1 VHVSAPS
8 RSSEPAQPSMRWRRV
23 ALVAALLEVAACSD
37 CASCDGDDAAS
48 LLSHNMRV
56 ESRRVASVVH
66 ATPAPQ
72 DAKNASRRHQKGFV
86 PRDAAEATGVEENN
100 ANDFEAFVAGLGT
113 NSLMMCICMVVFMV
127 LRVRYPPMFSY
138 NVING
143 TAPETPPE
151 GIFGWAQASWRLP
164 VDRLEHYVG
173 LDQAMLFEFTHL
185 GMRLMLRIGAPLVC
199 VVGPMNFAFGGMAA
213 GKDQLSYLSIANV
226 EQGHW
231 LHWVYAFVV
240 WYVVVVVQ
248 MTVYEAQAAF
258 LPRRF
263 KWLRTMPEPRST
275 TVLVENIPPEH
286 RSDEELRKFFGELF
300 SADKVK
306 SAYVVKHTG
315 RLQEA
320 LNRKTASEEALHTV
334 KADWEKTGNDPAQR
348 PRHLTITGQFMD
360 SIEFYEQ
367 AIKTA
372 ETDAVAHRERIN
384 KASADVGG
392 VNAAAGFV
400 TFHDRSDA
408 EVALSLSYTADME
421 EWIVSNPPDPQS
433 IRWEDL
439 KADPNATSAETTLG
453 YALIVGLYV
462 GYLPIIIGI
471 GYYASQVNMGPLQ
484 LFWMSF
490 APSLGLLFMMN
501 FLPTFLLIIFRKC
514 FSLKCDAWSQQH
526 LHTYYFWFNMVFVVL
541 VTAVGQSFVGF
552 AETLIAHP
560 LSMFELFGSK
570 MPTATHFYMNYLVLQ
585 WVSHSMNMMRYV
597 NMFKYLAFRKLFD
610 EETARSMSE
619 PEDQDFYGTGSRS
632 TRWTTNLVISIVFSS
647 ISPMISVLGFINFF
661 ICRAWY
667 GYLIPFAETKK
678 PDLGGEFWVQKLRHI
693 FVGLL
698 IYSIM
703 MTGVLLG
710 RASSPV
716 PGFIAAGTLPYVAW
730 SYHRFHTEFFWEK
743 LPFSEFRK
751 ASGLPPPPKGA
762 LQYTQPEL
770 AES

>member
-1 VHVSAPS
+1 
-8 RSSEPAQPSMRWRRV
+8 
-23 ALVAALLEVAACSD
+23 
-37 CASCDGDDAAS
+37 
-48 LLSHNMRV
+48 MRV

-213 GKDQLSYLSIANV
+213 GEDRLSYISLGNV
-226 EQGHW
+226 RAGHW
-231 LHWVYAFVV
+231 LYWVYAAVV

-248 MTVYEAQAAF
+248 RSVYEAQARF

-263 KWLRTMPEPRST
+263 EWLRTMPEPRST
-275 TVLVENIPPEH
+275 TVLVENIPPER

-300 SADKVK
+300 SEDKVK
-306 SAYVVKHTG
+306 SAYVVKHTDV
-315 RLQEA
+315 LQEA
-320 LNRKTASEEALHTV
+320 LGRKTAAEEALRTV
-334 KADWEKTGNDPAQR
+334 TATWEKAGSDPEQR
-348 PRHLTITGQFMD
+348 PRHLTMTGQFMD
-360 SIEFYEQ
+360 SIEYYET
-367 AIKTA
+367 AI
-372 ETDAVAHRERIN
+372 TDAQAQAVAERERIN
-384 KASADVGG
+384 KASSEIGG
-392 VNAAAGFV
+392 VNSAAGFV

-408 EVALSLSYTADME
+408 EVALSLTYTADEE
-421 EWIVSNPPDPQS
+421 EWIVSNPPDPQC

-439 KADPNATSAETTLG
+439 KSEPNASRAETAIG
-453 YALIVGLYV
+453 HALVVGLYV
-462 GYLPIIIGI
+462 AYLPIVIGI
-471 GYYASQVNMGPLQ
+471 ARYATRVDMGPFQ
-484 LFWMSF
+484 MFWLSF
-490 APSLGLLFMMN
+490 APTIGLTFMMD
-501 FLPTFLLIIFRKC
+501 FLPTFLIIIYRKFFC
-514 FSLKCDAWSQQH
+514 LKGDAWAQLQLQNS
-526 LHTYYFWFNMVFVVL
+526 YFWFQIVFVVL
-541 VTAVGQSFVGF
+541 VTAVGHSFVEF
-552 AETLIAHP
+552 AETLIRQP
-560 LSMFELFGSK
+560 LSVFSLFGGK